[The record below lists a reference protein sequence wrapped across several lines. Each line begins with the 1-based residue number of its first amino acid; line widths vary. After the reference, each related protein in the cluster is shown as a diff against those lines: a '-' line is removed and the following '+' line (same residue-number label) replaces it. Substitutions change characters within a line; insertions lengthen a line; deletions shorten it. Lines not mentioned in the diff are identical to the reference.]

1 MKLIIDTNR
10 IIASLIK
17 DSLSRQII
25 KSPLIEFITPDHTL
39 QELTN
44 YETVIR
50 KKAHLTHEKFDLLL
64 ALLFEQITIIPKEE
78 YQKFLKTAQTLI
90 DDIDDVPFV
99 ALALAIKVDGIWTD
113 DEDFQTNKH
122 FIVFRTKDFAS
133 IF

>member
-25 KSPLIEFITPDHTL
+25 NSPLFEFITPDYSF
-39 QELTN
+39 QEISK
-44 YETVIR
+44 YKMIIR
-50 KKAHLTHEKFDLLL
+50 KKAKLTQKEFDLLL
-64 ALLFEQITIIPKEE
+64 ALLFEKITSIPKQE
-78 YQKFLKTAQTLI
+78 YQDFLDIAKTYI

-113 DEDFQTNKH
+113 DTHFQTNKH
-122 FIVFRTKDFAS
+122 FTVFRTKDFA
-133 IF
+133 FMF

>member
-17 DSLSRQII
+17 NSLSRQIFN
-25 KSPLIEFITPDHTL
+25 SPLFEFITPDYTL
-39 QELTN
+39 QELSK

-50 KKAHLTHEKFDLLL
+50 KKAKLTHEEFDLLL
-64 ALLFEQITIIPKEE
+64 ALIFAQITIIPKED
-78 YQKFLKTAQTLI
+78 YQDFLDTAKTFIEDL
-90 DDIDDVPFV
+90 DDVPFV

-113 DEDFQTNKH
+113 DTHFQTNKH
-122 FIVFRTKDFAS
+122 FTVFRTKDFAF

>member
-25 KSPLIEFITPDHTL
+25 NYPLLEFITPDHTL
-39 QELTN
+39 QELN
-44 YETVIR
+44 KHETVIR
-50 KKAHLTHEKFDLLL
+50 KKAHLTHEEFELLL
-64 ALLFEQITIIPKEE
+64 ALLSEKIMIIPKEE
-78 YQKFLKTAQTLI
+78 YHDFLDTAQTLI
-90 DDIDDVPFV
+90 DDIDDAPFV

-113 DEDFQTNKH
+113 DTDFQTNEH
-122 FIVFRTKDFAS
+122 FMVFRTKDFAF

>member
-39 QELTN
+39 QELTK

-50 KKAHLTHEKFDLLL
+50 KKAHLTHQEFDLLL
-64 ALLFEQITIIPKEE
+64 ALLFEQITIIPREE
-78 YQKFLKTAQTLI
+78 YQQFLKTAQTLI

-99 ALALAIKVDGIWTD
+99 ALALATKVDGIWTD
-113 DEDFQTNKH
+113 DADFQTNKY
-122 FIVFRTKDFAS
+122 FMVFRTKDFAS